1 MLSIVLFSSNMRH
14 MLFIFAVLHLLF
26 KQAVDH
32 FPASSMGLSS
42 GWPYLCVGVEF
53 LLLSVRCAQKSEEA
67 RSGL

>member
-1 MLSIVLFSSNMRH
+1 MLH

-26 KQAVDH
+26 KHADH
-32 FPASSMGLSS
+32 FLASSMGLSN

-53 LLLSVRCAQKSEEA
+53 LLLSVECAQKSEEA